1 MSLLGHDVRA
11 VGCIKQTIQCVHIP
25 QGPSPRNHPSPG
37 QGSSQ
42 PLQHPWCGLRCQRQ
56 DLLQTDWSVG
66 QETPDPPDEECDDKD
81 HQKDITNLDDTIT
94 NKADDTESVK
104 VDDKIDDGVLDSAA
118 DKDEVKDDEN
128 DNKWAPGTEV
138 YTASN

>member
-1 MSLLGHDVRA
+1 MVRIQPGFHFCLSKIPQLAPTNSRA
-11 VGCIKQTIQCVHIP
+11 VGLLD
-25 QGPSPRNHPSPG
+25 HP
-37 QGSSQ
+37 
-42 PLQHPWCGLRCQRQ
+42 
-56 DLLQTDWSVG
+56 G

-128 DNKWAPGTEV
+128 DNKWAPGTTEV
-138 YTASN
+138 YTTTM